1 MKAEGKVRLAHHG
14 LRLDTPAPRVQEMRK
29 YPSRAQMRQEVKR
42 LPKGLPA
49 TAYTEE
55 WI

>member
-1 MKAEGKVRLAHHG
+1 MKGQDKVRLARHD

-29 YPSRAQMRQEVKR
+29 YPARAQMRREVQR

-49 TAYTEE
+49 VAYTEE